1 MRGRPLMPCSQRK
14 ARLLLRENKAM
25 IYKYHPFTIQLTYTT
40 GETKQDC
47 HIGIDTGSKYIGAA
61 VRSEDKV
68 FWKGEIELRQDI
80 RSNLDTKRIYRRS
93 RRNRKTRYRK
103 PRFLNRKRRDEWLP
117 PSLQSRINHT
127 FHWIDTLSSLVP
139 NPILHV
145 NYLSH
150 AVQKFL
156 WKWLLTVVTITH
168 L

>member
-1 MRGRPLMPCSQRK
+1 MRVFVFNMRGRPLMPCSQRK
-14 ARLLLRENKAM
+14 ARLLLRENKAK

-117 PSLQSRINHT
+117 HSEGLLVQTKNIAEYFGVSLAAAAQRGRGLN
-127 FHWIDTLSSLVP
+127 
-139 NPILHV
+139 IL
-145 NYLSH
+145 
-150 AVQKFL
+150 
-156 WKWLLTVVTITH
+156 T
-168 L
+168 